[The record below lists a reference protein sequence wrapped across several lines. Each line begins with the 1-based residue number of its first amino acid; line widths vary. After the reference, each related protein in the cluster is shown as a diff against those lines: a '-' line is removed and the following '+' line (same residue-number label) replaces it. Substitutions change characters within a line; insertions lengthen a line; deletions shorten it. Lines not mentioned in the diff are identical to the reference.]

1 MGILSFKLCFSHLHE
16 QVIVNVVVTVDSV
29 MLRVLLKD
37 LVAVAGTVHLH
48 LCHLRS
54 KRLLSVSCRGAT
66 NTVVGLRKFRLPFS
80 QFRVVDQAQ
89 RLTLT
94 TDSEIHRIFCL
105 LHHLLRVS
113 FALSILIH

>member
-1 MGILSFKLCFSHLHE
+1 
-16 QVIVNVVVTVDSV
+16 

-48 LCHLRS
+48 LCHLLS
-54 KRLLSVSCRGAT
+54 KLLLSVCCRSAT
-66 NTVVGLRKFRLPFS
+66 NTVAGLLKFGLPFS

-113 FALSILIH
+113 FALSILIHQTRACELYLE